1 MTRTKQSR
9 RVEERSSAKQ
19 REGETG
25 WGTPVVPELPQILFF
40 KTEILTFQEVA
51 GF

>member
-1 MTRTKQSR
+1 MTRTKQSSQ
-9 RVEERSSAKQ
+9 VEERSSAKH

-25 WGTPVVPELPQILFF
+25 WGTPVLPELPQILLF
-40 KTEILTFQEVA
+40 KTEIFTFQEVA